1 MKKRVFTNIYNPL
14 YTGFDRFIICQ
25 GSLYLDQENTISNL
39 SINDRENELLPLTA
53 FVDIDESLYIQKKTE
68 NNNEEFHVKFLN
80 LSYERYSAAQTCLY
94 DTYEDAVSIAQRILA
109 SDYHKGFERYV
120 YGRIAVPVT
129 FRRLSSDEIPFA
141 EKSTSI
147 RVQNSLTEERFFEKN
162 S

>member
-25 GSLYLDQENTISNL
+25 GNLYLDQEKTISNL
-39 SINDRENELLPLTA
+39 SIHDSENHLLPLTA
-53 FVDIDESLYIQKKTE
+53 FVDIDENLYIQEKPE

-80 LSYERYSAAQTCLY
+80 LDYQRYSAAQTCLY
-94 DTYEDAVSIAQRILA
+94 DTYEDALNVAQRILA
-109 SDYHKGFERYV
+109 SDYHKGLERYV

-129 FRRLSSDEIPFA
+129 FRKLSSNEIPFA
-141 EKSTSI
+141 EKSATI
-147 RVQNSLTEERFFEKN
+147 RIQNSLKEERFFEKN